1 MADPQDVGI
10 LYVLANQDHSLAK
23 IGLTRN
29 GTPDARADAYAR
41 DHGIRWYVYWSA
53 RTRGVAAAEASA
65 HRDLQGQRFALVPDA
80 REIFHLTPEKARRVC
95 ERYVCSP
102 DSDAPPE
109 LRIGRPAWHSLLERI
124 TAAVLLIATCWAP
137 LRRLHRTLRRLRAA
151 LH

>member
-1 MADPQDVGI
+1 MPDHQDIGT

-29 GTPDARADAYAR
+29 GTPDARAVAYAR
-41 DHGIRWYVYWSA
+41 DHGIRWHVYWST
-53 RTRGVAAAEASA
+53 RTRDVAAAEASA

-80 REIFHLTPEKARRVC
+80 REIFHLTPDKARRVC
-95 ERYVCSP
+95 ERYVRAP
-102 DSDAPPE
+102 DSEGPPE
-109 LRIGRPAWHSLLERI
+109 LRIGRPAWRSLVERI
-124 TAAVLLIATCWAP
+124 TTAVLLIAACWAA